1 MLLTKRVLLSGLMIG
16 LIIGLA
22 VGFFIRDMMIEE
34 EIKDLYKQIS
44 ELKGDLRRQIAVA
57 KMVMPPLRS
66 IAEKC
71 GIYIGA
77 AVERG
82 LLNIPDYAQ
91 ILKREFN
98 ILTTEN
104 ALKFGPVH
112 PQPNTYSFGD
122 ADYIINFAESNGMK
136 VRGHT
141 LVWHHQLPDWVTQ
154 GKYAREEWINI
165 LREHIMTV
173 VGRYRGRIYAWDVVN
188 EAIDDS
194 GILRDTVWLR
204 NIGPEYIEMAF
215 RWAHEAD
222 PQALLFYNDYG
233 AEGLNAKS
241 DAIYN
246 LVKGLLE
253 KGVPIHGVGLQ
264 MHTSLENPP
273 SPEEVAA
280 NIKRL
285 NELGL
290 EVHITEMDV
299 RIKMPAKWEDL
310 IKQAEIY
317 RDILRVCLSADN
329 CKAFVMWGFT
339 DKYSW
344 IPGSFSGYGAAL
356 IFDESYMPKPAY
368 YYIAATLIEHL
379 IKK

>member
-1 MLLTKRVLLSGLMIG
+1 MVG

-22 VGFFIRDMMIEE
+22 VGFLIRGMMIEE
-34 EIKDLYKQIS
+34 EIKELYKQIS
-44 ELKGDLRRQIAVA
+44 ELKGDLIRQITVVR
-57 KMVMPPLRS
+57 MVMPPLRS

-112 PQPNTYSFGD
+112 PQPNMYSFGD

-141 LVWHHQLPDWVTQ
+141 LVWHHQLPDWITQ
-154 GKYAREEWINI
+154 GKYTREEWINI

-194 GILRDTVWLR
+194 GTLRDTVWLR

-264 MHTSLENPP
+264 MHISLENPP

-299 RIKMPAKWEDL
+299 RIRMPAKWEDL

-317 RDILRVCLSADN
+317 RDILKVCLSADN

-356 IFDESYMPKPAY
+356 IFDESYTPKPAY

>member
-1 MLLTKRVLLSGLMIG
+1 MRLMGRKLLYGVIIG
-16 LIIGLA
+16 LIT
-22 VGFFIRDMMIEE
+22 GFAAGYFIRGMMVEAG
-34 EIKDLYKQIS
+34 IKELYEQIS
-44 ELKGDLRRQIAVA
+44 EFRRR
-57 KMVMPPLRS
+57 MVVVRMAIPPLRN

-77 AVERG
+77 AVERS
-82 LLNIPDYAQ
+82 LLDIPDYAY
-91 ILKREFN
+91 ILKQEFN

-112 PQPNTYSFGD
+112 PQPNVYSFGD
-122 ADYIINFAESNGMK
+122 ADYIINFAESNGMR

-141 LVWHHQLPDWVTQ
+141 LVWHQQLPGWVAQ
-154 GKYAREEWINI
+154 GKYTREEWINI

-173 VGRYRGRIYAWDVVN
+173 VGRFRGRIYAWDVVN
-188 EAIDDS
+188 EAIADD
-194 GILRDTVWLR
+194 GTLRDTVWLR

-222 PQALLFYNDYG
+222 PQTLLFYNDYG

>member
-1 MLLTKRVLLSGLMIG
+1 MRLMGRKLLYGVIIG
-16 LIIGLA
+16 LIT
-22 VGFFIRDMMIEE
+22 GFAAGYFIRGMMVEAG
-34 EIKDLYKQIS
+34 IKELYEQIS
-44 ELKGDLRRQIAVA
+44 EFRRR
-57 KMVMPPLRS
+57 MVVVRMAIPPLRN

-77 AVERG
+77 AVERS
-82 LLNIPDYAQ
+82 LLDIPDYAY
-91 ILKREFN
+91 ILKQEFN

-112 PQPNTYSFGD
+112 PQPNVYSFGD
-122 ADYIINFAESNGMK
+122 ADYIINFAESNGMR

-141 LVWHHQLPDWVTQ
+141 LVWHQQLPGWVAQ
-154 GKYAREEWINI
+154 GKYTREEWINI

-173 VGRYRGRIYAWDVVN
+173 VGRFRGRIYAWDVVN
-188 EAIDDS
+188 EAIADD
-194 GILRDTVWLR
+194 GTLRDTVWLR

-264 MHTSLENPP
+264 MHISLENPP
-273 SPEEVAA
+273 NPQEVAA

-299 RIKMPAKWEDL
+299 RIRMPAKWEDL

-317 RDILRVCLSADN
+317 RDILRVCLTADN

-344 IPGSFSGYGAAL
+344 IPGYFSGYGAAL
-356 IFDESYMPKPAY
+356 IFDEFYAPKPAY

-379 IKK
+379 TKK

>member
-1 MLLTKRVLLSGLMIG
+1 MLLTKRMLLSGLMVG

-22 VGFFIRDMMIEE
+22 VGFFVRGMMIEE
-34 EIKDLYKQIS
+34 EIKELYKQIS
-44 ELKGDLRRQIAVA
+44 ELKGDLRRQITVVR
-57 KMVMPPLRS
+57 MVMPPLRS

-112 PQPNTYSFGD
+112 PQPNMYSFGD

-141 LVWHHQLPDWVTQ
+141 LVWHHQLPDWITQ
-154 GKYAREEWINI
+154 GKYTREEWINI

-194 GILRDTVWLR
+194 GTLRDTVWLR

-264 MHTSLENPP
+264 MHISLENPP

-299 RIKMPAKWEDL
+299 RIRMPAKWEDL

-317 RDILRVCLSADN
+317 RDILKVCLSADN

-356 IFDESYMPKPAY
+356 IFDESYTPKPAY

>member
-1 MLLTKRVLLSGLMIG
+1 MRLMRRRIVYRVALILVMIVAIIFIVRGL
-16 LIIGLA
+16 
-22 VGFFIRDMMIEE
+22 VIEG
-34 EIKDLYKQIS
+34 EIKKLYDEIS
-44 ELKGDLRRQIAVA
+44 DLRRQV
-57 KMVMPPLRS
+57 MVVRMTVPPLRVL
-66 IAEKC
+66 AEKC

-77 AVERG
+77 AVERS
-82 LLNIPDYAQ
+82 LLDIPEYAYTLRQ
-91 ILKREFN
+91 EFN
-98 ILTTEN
+98 MLTTEN

-112 PQPNTYSFGD
+112 PQPDIYYFDD
-122 ADYIINFAESNGMK
+122 ADRIISFAESNGMK

-141 LVWHHQLPDWVTQ
+141 LVWHQQLPTWITQ
-154 GKYAREEWINI
+154 GRYSREEWINI

-173 VGRYRGRIYAWDVVN
+173 VGRYKGRVYAWDVVN
-188 EAIDDS
+188 EAINDD
-194 GILRDTVWLR
+194 GTLRDTIWLR
-204 NIGPEYIEMAF
+204 NIGPEYIELAF

-246 LVKGLLE
+246 LVKSLLE

-264 MHTSLENPP
+264 MHISLENPP
-273 SPEEVAA
+273 NPQEVAA

-299 RIKMPAKWEDL
+299 RIRTPARWEDL
-310 IKQAEIY
+310 IRQAEIY
-317 RDILRVCLSADN
+317 REILKVCLSAEN
-329 CKAFVMWGFT
+329 CKAFVMWGLT

-344 IPGSFSGYGAAL
+344 IPSHFSGYGAAL
-356 IFDESYMPKPAY
+356 IFDESYKPKPAY
-368 YYIAATLIEHL
+368 YYIAAAFIEYL
-379 IKK
+379 TKE

>member
-1 MLLTKRVLLSGLMIG
+1 MAI
-16 LIIGLA
+16 
-22 VGFFIRDMMIEE
+22 
-34 EIKDLYKQIS
+34 
-44 ELKGDLRRQIAVA
+44 
-57 KMVMPPLRS
+57 PPLRN

-77 AVERG
+77 AVERS
-82 LLNIPDYAQ
+82 LLDIPDYAY
-91 ILKREFN
+91 ILKQEFN

-112 PQPNTYSFGD
+112 PQPNVYSFGD
-122 ADYIINFAESNGMK
+122 ADYIINFAESNGMR

-141 LVWHHQLPDWVTQ
+141 LVWHQQLPGWVAQ
-154 GKYAREEWINI
+154 GKYTREEWINI

-173 VGRYRGRIYAWDVVN
+173 VGRFRGRIYAWDVVN
-188 EAIDDS
+188 EAIADD
-194 GILRDTVWLR
+194 GTLRDTVWLR

-264 MHTSLENPP
+264 MHISLENPP
-273 SPEEVAA
+273 NPQEVAA

-299 RIKMPAKWEDL
+299 RIRMPAKWEDL

-317 RDILRVCLSADN
+317 RDILRVCLTADN

-344 IPGSFSGYGAAL
+344 IPGYFSGYGAAL
-356 IFDESYMPKPAY
+356 IFDEFYAPKPAY

-379 IKK
+379 TKK

>member
-1 MLLTKRVLLSGLMIG
+1 MLLTKRVLLSGLMVG

-122 ADYIINFAESNGMK
+122 ADYIINFAESNRMK

>member
-1 MLLTKRVLLSGLMIG
+1 MRLMRRRIVYRVALILVMIVAIIFIVRGL
-16 LIIGLA
+16 
-22 VGFFIRDMMIEE
+22 VIEG
-34 EIKDLYKQIS
+34 EIKKLYDEIS
-44 ELKGDLRRQIAVA
+44 DLRRQV
-57 KMVMPPLRS
+57 MVVRMTVPPLRVL
-66 IAEKC
+66 AEKC

-77 AVERG
+77 AVERS
-82 LLNIPDYAQ
+82 LLDIPEYAYTLRQ
-91 ILKREFN
+91 EFN
-98 ILTTEN
+98 MLTTEN

-112 PQPNTYSFGD
+112 PQPDIYYFDD
-122 ADYIINFAESNGMK
+122 ADRIISFAESNGMK

-141 LVWHHQLPDWVTQ
+141 LVWHQQLPTWITQ
-154 GKYAREEWINI
+154 GRYSREEWMNI

-173 VGRYRGRIYAWDVVN
+173 VGRYKGRVYAWDVVN
-188 EAIDDS
+188 EAINDD
-194 GILRDTVWLR
+194 GTLRDTIWLR
-204 NIGPEYIEMAF
+204 NIGPEYIELAF

-246 LVKGLLE
+246 LVKSLLE

-264 MHTSLENPP
+264 MHISLENPP
-273 SPEEVAA
+273 NPQEVAA

-299 RIKMPAKWEDL
+299 RIRTPARWEDL
-310 IKQAEIY
+310 IRQAEIY
-317 RDILRVCLSADN
+317 REILKVCLSAEN
-329 CKAFVMWGFT
+329 CKAFVMWGLT

-344 IPGSFSGYGAAL
+344 IPSHFSGYGAAL
-356 IFDESYMPKPAY
+356 IFDESYKPKPAY
-368 YYIAATLIEHL
+368 YYIAAAFIEYL
-379 IKK
+379 TKE

>member
-1 MLLTKRVLLSGLMIG
+1 MRLMGRKLLYGVIIG
-16 LIIGLA
+16 LIIGFA
-22 VGFFIRDMMIEE
+22 AGYFIRGMMVEAG
-34 EIKDLYKQIS
+34 IKELYEQIS
-44 ELKGDLRRQIAVA
+44 EFRRR
-57 KMVMPPLRS
+57 MVVVRMAIPPLRN

-77 AVERG
+77 AVERS
-82 LLNIPDYAQ
+82 LLDIPDYAY
-91 ILKREFN
+91 ILKQEFN

-112 PQPNTYSFGD
+112 PQPNVYSFGD
-122 ADYIINFAESNGMK
+122 ADYIINFAESNGMR

-141 LVWHHQLPDWVTQ
+141 LVWHQQLPGWVAQ
-154 GKYAREEWINI
+154 GKYTREEWINI

-173 VGRYRGRIYAWDVVN
+173 VGRFRGRIYAWDVVN
-188 EAIDDS
+188 EAIADD
-194 GILRDTVWLR
+194 GTLRDTVWLR

-264 MHTSLENPP
+264 MHISLENPP
-273 SPEEVAA
+273 NPQEVAA

-299 RIKMPAKWEDL
+299 RIRMPAKWEDL

-317 RDILRVCLSADN
+317 RDILKVCLSADN

-344 IPGSFSGYGAAL
+344 IPGYFSGYGAAL
-356 IFDESYMPKPAY
+356 IFDEFYAPKPAY

-379 IKK
+379 TKK

>member
-1 MLLTKRVLLSGLMIG
+1 MGRKLLYGVIIG
-16 LIIGLA
+16 LIIGFA
-22 VGFFIRDMMIEE
+22 AGYFIRGMMVEAG
-34 EIKDLYKQIS
+34 IKELYEQIS
-44 ELKGDLRRQIAVA
+44 EFRRR
-57 KMVMPPLRS
+57 MVVVRMAIPPLRN

-77 AVERG
+77 AVERS
-82 LLNIPDYAQ
+82 LLDIPDYAY
-91 ILKREFN
+91 ILKQEFN

-112 PQPNTYSFGD
+112 PQPNVYSFGD
-122 ADYIINFAESNGMK
+122 ADYIINFAESNGMR

-141 LVWHHQLPDWVTQ
+141 LVWHQQLPGWVAQ
-154 GKYAREEWINI
+154 GKYTREEWINI

-173 VGRYRGRIYAWDVVN
+173 VGRFRGRIYAWDVVN
-188 EAIDDS
+188 EAIADD
-194 GILRDTVWLR
+194 GTLRDTVWLR

-264 MHTSLENPP
+264 MHISLENPP
-273 SPEEVAA
+273 NPQEVAA

-299 RIKMPAKWEDL
+299 RIRMPAKWEDL

-317 RDILRVCLSADN
+317 RDILRVCLTADN

-344 IPGSFSGYGAAL
+344 IPGYFSGYGAAL
-356 IFDESYMPKPAY
+356 IFDEFYAPKPAY

-379 IKK
+379 TKK

>member
-1 MLLTKRVLLSGLMIG
+1 MGMRLMGRKLLYGVIIG
-16 LIIGLA
+16 LIIGFA
-22 VGFFIRDMMIEE
+22 AGYFIRGMMVEAG
-34 EIKDLYKQIS
+34 IKELYEQIS
-44 ELKGDLRRQIAVA
+44 EFRRR
-57 KMVMPPLRS
+57 MVVVRMAIPPLRN

-77 AVERG
+77 AVERS
-82 LLNIPDYAQ
+82 LLDIPDYAY
-91 ILKREFN
+91 ILKQEFN

-112 PQPNTYSFGD
+112 PQPNVYSFGD
-122 ADYIINFAESNGMK
+122 ADYIINFAESNGMR

-141 LVWHHQLPDWVTQ
+141 LVWHQQLPGWVAQ
-154 GKYAREEWINI
+154 GKYTREEWINI

-173 VGRYRGRIYAWDVVN
+173 VGRFRGRIYAWDVVN
-188 EAIDDS
+188 EAIADD
-194 GILRDTVWLR
+194 GTLRDTVWLR

-264 MHTSLENPP
+264 MHISLENPP
-273 SPEEVAA
+273 NPQEVAA

-299 RIKMPAKWEDL
+299 RIRMPAKWEDL

-317 RDILRVCLSADN
+317 RDILRVCLTADN

-344 IPGSFSGYGAAL
+344 IPGYFSGYGAAL
-356 IFDESYMPKPAY
+356 IFDEFYAPKPAY

-379 IKK
+379 TKK

>member
-1 MLLTKRVLLSGLMIG
+1 MRLMGRKLLYGVIIG
-16 LIIGLA
+16 LIIGFA
-22 VGFFIRDMMIEE
+22 AGYFIRGMMVEAG
-34 EIKDLYKQIS
+34 IKELYEQIS
-44 ELKGDLRRQIAVA
+44 EFRRR
-57 KMVMPPLRS
+57 MVVVRMAIPPLRN

-77 AVERG
+77 AVERS
-82 LLNIPDYAQ
+82 LLDIPDYAY
-91 ILKREFN
+91 ILKQEFN

-112 PQPNTYSFGD
+112 PQPNVYSFGD
-122 ADYIINFAESNGMK
+122 ADYIINFAESNGMR

-141 LVWHHQLPDWVTQ
+141 LVWHQQLPGWVAQ
-154 GKYAREEWINI
+154 GKYTREEWINI

-173 VGRYRGRIYAWDVVN
+173 VGRFRGRIYAWDVVN
-188 EAIDDS
+188 EAIADD
-194 GILRDTVWLR
+194 GTLRDTVWLR

-264 MHTSLENPP
+264 MHISLENPP
-273 SPEEVAA
+273 NPQEVAA

-299 RIKMPAKWEDL
+299 RIRMPAKWEDL

-317 RDILRVCLSADN
+317 RDILRVCLTADN

-344 IPGSFSGYGAAL
+344 IPGYFSGYGAAL
-356 IFDESYMPKPAY
+356 IFDEFYAPKPAY

-379 IKK
+379 TKK

>member
-1 MLLTKRVLLSGLMIG
+1 MGRKLLYGVIIG
-16 LIIGLA
+16 LIT
-22 VGFFIRDMMIEE
+22 GFAAGYFIRGMMVEAG
-34 EIKDLYKQIS
+34 IKELYEQIS
-44 ELKGDLRRQIAVA
+44 EFRRR
-57 KMVMPPLRS
+57 MVVVRMAIPPLRN

-77 AVERG
+77 AVERS
-82 LLNIPDYAQ
+82 LLDIPDYAY
-91 ILKREFN
+91 ILKQEFN

-112 PQPNTYSFGD
+112 PQPNVYSFGD
-122 ADYIINFAESNGMK
+122 ADYIINFAESNGMR

-141 LVWHHQLPDWVTQ
+141 LVWHQQLPGWVAQ
-154 GKYAREEWINI
+154 GKYTREEWINI

-173 VGRYRGRIYAWDVVN
+173 VGRFRGRIYAWDVVN
-188 EAIDDS
+188 EAIADD
-194 GILRDTVWLR
+194 GTLRDTVWLR

-264 MHTSLENPP
+264 MHISLENPP
-273 SPEEVAA
+273 NPQEVAA

-299 RIKMPAKWEDL
+299 RIRMPAKWEDL

-317 RDILRVCLSADN
+317 RDILRVCLTADN

-344 IPGSFSGYGAAL
+344 IPGYFSGYGAAL
-356 IFDESYMPKPAY
+356 IFDEFYAPKPAY

-379 IKK
+379 TKK